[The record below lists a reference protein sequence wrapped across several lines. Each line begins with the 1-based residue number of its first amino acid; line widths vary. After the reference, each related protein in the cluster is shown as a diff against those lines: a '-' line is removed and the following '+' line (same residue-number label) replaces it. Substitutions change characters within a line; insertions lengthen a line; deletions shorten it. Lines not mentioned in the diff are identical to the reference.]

1 MMGSIAR
8 MQRGLV
14 VALASIA
21 CLVVA
26 QPAVAA
32 PPDTTI
38 GAGPADQSLTNDNT
52 PTFEFSA
59 DQTNVGFTCTIESA
73 EAPTVTVGCNSPY
86 TTAALAEGGHTFRVA
101 ATNSINE
108 VDPSP
113 AFRAFTVDTKPPE
126 TTITSGPSNGE
137 TINTDAPAFEWA
149 SSEVGSTFKCV
160 TDGMPLTSCDLA
172 FATGA
177 AAGPHSFSVAATD
190 PAGNTDPTPATRS
203 FTISLSGAPPS
214 LGACQYD
221 GKVITGTSGA
231 DTRAGT
237 AATDLMFG
245 LGGRDV
251 LRGLGGPDC
260 ISGGAGDDRLFGD
273 AGIDYIIGGAGNDGI
288 AGGAGNDDLPGGA
301 GNDRITGSAGL
312 DILVG
317 DAGADRLTDSSGR
330 DSFSGG
336 AGNDRITSRD
346 TTAFGRRARDT
357 VRCGAGRFDVAI
369 VDRGDSVSR
378 DCERVLAR

>member
-8 MQRGLV
+8 MQCGLV
-14 VALASIA
+14 VAVASIA
-21 CLVVA
+21 CLVAA
-26 QPAVAA
+26 QPAAAA

-38 GAGPADQSLTNDNT
+38 TAGPADQSLTNDNT

-59 DQTNVGFTCTIESA
+59 DQSNVAFSCTIESA
-73 EAPTVTVGCNSPY
+73 EAPAMTVSCNSPY
-86 TTAALAEGGHTFRVA
+86 TTVPLAEGGHTFRVA

-113 AFRAFTVDTKPPE
+113 AFRAFTVDSKPPE
-126 TTITSGPSNGE
+126 TTITSGPADGQ
-137 TINTDAPAFEWA
+137 TINTDAPEFAWA
-149 SSEVGSTFKCV
+149 SSEVGSTFACV
-160 TDGMPLTSCDLA
+160 TDGTPLTSCDLA
-172 FATGA
+172 FASGTT
-177 AAGPHSFSVAATD
+177 AGKHSFSVAATD
-190 PAGNTDPTPATRS
+190 LAGNTDPTPATRS

-221 GKVITGTSGA
+221 GKVITGTSGP

-251 LRGLGGPDC
+251 LRGLAGPDC
-260 ISGGAGDDRLFGD
+260 ISGGAGDDRLLGD
-273 AGIDYIIGGAGNDGI
+273 AGMDYIIGGIGNDSI
-288 AGGAGNDDLPGGA
+288 SGGAGNDDLHGGA

-312 DILVG
+312 DALVG

-336 AGNDRITSRD
+336 AGNDRIMSRD
-346 TTAFGRRARDT
+346 TSAFGRRAVDT
-357 VRCGAGRFDVAI
+357 VRCGAGRFDIAI
-369 VDRGDSVSR
+369 VDRGDSVGR
-378 DCERVLAR
+378 DCERVSRR